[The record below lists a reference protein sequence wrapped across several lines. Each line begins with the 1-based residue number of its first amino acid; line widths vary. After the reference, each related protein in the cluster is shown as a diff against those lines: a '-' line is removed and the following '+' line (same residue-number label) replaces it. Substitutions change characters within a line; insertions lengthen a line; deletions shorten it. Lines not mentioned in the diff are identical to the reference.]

1 MGKTDHAQL
10 AAISD
15 LEKDERIDAIKR
27 NFIQQLTAECVVSCS
42 SAETTERAHTVLNT
56 LSSMNFRNK
65 DDLTTIATLLLV
77 TMAPE
82 LEGCIGNVMEKAER
96 EVAAARG
103 VLVIYIGG
111 TIGSAPKDANDSE
124 SPLVVKSWSELK
136 NAVPQLGLL
145 PYPIDAISF
154 IEPLDSCNV
163 GPVQWR
169 TIARIIERY
178 YADYEGFVILHGTDS
193 MVYTASAL
201 SFMLLDL
208 NKPVVLTGSQVNGI
222 VSPRNDAH
230 QNIITALMLAHP
242 KANSLP
248 IIPEVIVSFGNLI
261 CRGNRAKKTNVIG
274 YQGFRSPNYPLLG
287 EAGEFISIETK
298 HIRQIPQTDL
308 QVLDKLDTNVIML
321 EVFPGMQNSPILA
334 NILSDTSL
342 RGVILKAYG
351 TGNIPTDKNFLN
363 LFKMFIDNG
372 GIVVVVTSV
381 PKGETVMGLY
391 ETSQILLDRG
401 LIGGFDLTPEAAM
414 AKLMMLLGQ
423 YGDDIATVKRLM
435 QQSIA
440 GEQRLSLYCTELPGK
455 EEIKARAA
463 EDVCRL
469 PKSRLKSVVNFTLIE
484 KIMLRFKDVQFSTGS
499 HSMATIKISL
509 DDGTDLGDYRRSKV
523 PENVLMKN
531 DDVGESLTLDL
542 TRYRE
547 FFRLKI
553 ASMGPI
559 RAKQTVG
566 ITVQLESGDASAN
579 FSWNGAELNIYTRI

>member
-1 MGKTDHAQL
+1 MDDVKHTYI
-10 AAISD
+10 AAVTD

-27 NFIQQLTAECVVSCS
+27 NFIQQLMVESFYTDLSPEAS
-42 SAETTERAHTVLNT
+42 ERAHTVLNT
-56 LSSMNFRNK
+56 LTSMNFRNK
-65 DDLTTIATLLLV
+65 DDLTTIATLLLT
-77 TMAPE
+77 TMVPE
-82 LEGCIGNVMEKAER
+82 LESCIGRIFEKAER
-96 EVAAARG
+96 EVAATRG

-111 TIGSAPKDANDSE
+111 TIGSAPKDPNDPE
-124 SPLVVKSWSELK
+124 SPLVVKCWSELK

-163 GPVQWR
+163 GPEQWR
-169 TIARIIERY
+169 IIARIIERY
-178 YADYEGFVILHGTDS
+178 YAEYEGFVILHGTDS

-230 QNIITALMLAHP
+230 QNIITALMIAHP
-242 KANSLP
+242 LANKLP
-248 IIPEVIVSFGNLI
+248 VIPEVIVSFGNLI
-261 CRGNRAKKTNVIG
+261 CRGNRARKINVIG

-287 EAGEFISIETK
+287 EAGEFIKIETK
-298 HIRQIPQTDL
+298 HIRPIPQTDL

-351 TGNIPTDKNFLN
+351 TGNIPTDRNFLQ
-363 LFKMFIDNG
+363 LFKTFIDNG

-401 LIGGFDLTPEAAM
+401 LIGGFDITPEAAM

-423 YGDDIATVKRLM
+423 YGDDTETVKRLM

-440 GEQRLSLYCTELPGK
+440 GEQRLSLYCTDLPGK
-455 EEIKARAA
+455 VSLQVGTEAFK
-463 EDVCRL
+463 L
-469 PKSRLKSVVNFTLIE
+469 PKSRLKSVVNFASIE
-484 KIMLRFKDVQFSTGS
+484 TIMLRFKSVQFSPGS
-499 HSMATIKISL
+499 CPMATIKIAL
-509 DDGTDLGDYRRSKV
+509 DDGTDLGTYRRSKV
-523 PENVLMKN
+523 PENILVK
-531 DDVGESLTLDL
+531 DSEVGESLTLDI

-547 FFRLKI
+547 HFRLKI
-553 ASMGPI
+553 ASLGPI
-559 RAKQTVG
+559 RAKQTIG
-566 ITVQLESGDASAN
+566 ISVQLECADQAAT
-579 FSWNGAELNIYTRI
+579 FSWDGAELNIYTRT